1 MRGESGVCLTAEYCG
16 SRNCGW
22 FGSFQIDQRATF
34 VPKWR
39 AAAVTNAWNSFG
51 FGRVRLSF
59 APFVAHRG
67 TGPDTVSSTL
77 QPRAIAPSTC
87 GSYALQSYFVG
98 SAASKSGLTRE
109 VAAGATFCH
118 SSTMRVDLTPKLEI
132 SSNACVS
139 VAGFARSTG
148 ASNVIDC
155 EREACAAAG
164 MMAATSAHSRRMGG
178 ESLLIGGSCR

>member
-1 MRGESGVCLTAEYCG
+1 MRGESGVCFTAEYCG

-67 TGPDTVSSTL
+67 TGPETVSSTFH
-77 QPRAIAPSTC
+77 PRCAAPSTW
-87 GSYALQSYFVG
+87 GSYALQLYAAG
-98 SAASKSGLTRE
+98 SVASKSGLTRE
-109 VAAGATFCH
+109 SAAGATFCH
-118 SSTMRVDLTPKLEI
+118 STTMRTDFTPKLEI
-132 SSNACVS
+132 SSNAVVR
-139 VAGFARSTG
+139 VAGSARSTG

-155 EREACAAAG
+155 EREA
-164 MMAATSAHSRRMGG
+164 
-178 ESLLIGGSCR
+178 

>member
-1 MRGESGVCLTAEYCG
+1 MRGESGVCFTAEYCG

-22 FGSFQIDQRATF
+22 FGSFQIDHRVTF
-34 VPKWR
+34 APKWR

-67 TGPDTVSSTL
+67 TGPETVSSTFH
-77 QPRAIAPSTC
+77 PRAIAPSTC

-98 SAASKSGLTRE
+98 SVASKSGLTRD

-118 SSTMRVDLTPKLEI
+118 SITMRVDLTPKLEI
-132 SSNACVS
+132 SSNADVR
-139 VAGFARSTG
+139 VVGFARSTG
-148 ASNVIDC
+148 ASKVMVC
-155 EREACAAAG
+155 EREACAPAG
-164 MMAATSAHSRRMGG
+164 RMAATSAQVARMAGAILLMSGG
-178 ESLLIGGSCR
+178 